1 MEIKEKVLI
10 RRASEEDAQAIL
22 DVYAPYIKNTAI
34 TFEYEVPSLEEF
46 RERIRSTLKKYP
58 YLVAE
63 KEGEILGYAYT
74 GAFVGRA
81 ACDWSVETSIY
92 LKETGTK
99 MGVGKMLYNAIEKIS
114 KAQNIVNLNACIA
127 VPDTEDEHLNLN
139 SAQFHAHLGYQFVGK
154 FHKCGYKFENWYNL
168 IWMEKAIGEHKKNP
182 EPFIPFSEL
191 KEDLL

>member
-1 MEIKEKVLI
+1 
-10 RRASEEDAQAIL
+10 
-22 DVYAPYIKNTAI
+22 
-34 TFEYEVPSLEEF
+34 
-46 RERIRSTLKKYP
+46 
-58 YLVAE
+58 
-63 KEGEILGYAYT
+63 
-74 GAFVGRA
+74 
-81 ACDWSVETSIY
+81 
-92 LKETGTK
+92 

-127 VPDTEDEHLNLN
+127 VPDTEDEHLNFN

>member
-1 MEIKEKVLI
+1 MTAKEEVRI
-10 RRASEEDAQAIL
+10 RTAAPEDTQELL

-46 RERIRSTLKKYP
+46 RERIRSTLEKYP

-63 KEGEILGYAYT
+63 KDGEILGYAYT
-74 GAFVGRA
+74 GAFVGRS

-99 MGVGKMLYNAIEKIS
+99 MGVGKKLYQAIEKIS

-127 VPDTEDEHLNLN
+127 VPETEDEHLNFN
-139 SAQFHAHLGYQFVGK
+139 SAQFHAHLGYRFVGK
-154 FHKCGYKFENWYNL
+154 FHKCGYKFGTWYHL
-168 IWMEKAIGEHKKNP
+168 IWMEKIIGEKAKIP
-182 EPFIPFSEL
+182 QPFIPFSKL
-191 KEDLL
+191 KEELF